1 VAMRLLMG
9 TRKINVSTIT
19 AAQIA
24 LALIRRGMPGPSRR
38 TNISMRK
45 STKLTTYQTGMAA
58 PSFPANRLIARACA
72 PASSFHKT
80 GLMDID
86 TANSVP
92 INNPMHTVV
101 IVSKKI
107 SILPRPHFWMQVKL
121 NRFKDHPSESL

>member
-1 VAMRLLMG
+1 
-9 TRKINVSTIT
+9 
-19 AAQIA
+19 
-24 LALIRRGMPGPSRR
+24 
-38 TNISMRK
+38 
-45 STKLTTYQTGMAA
+45 
-58 PSFPANRLIARACA
+58 
-72 PASSFHKT
+72 
-80 GLMDID
+80 MDID